1 VAGIKDT
8 ASAIQPIRQLRVTAS
23 AAMDGAA
30 MDGAAQVGGAP
41 AGVGEEEVWAG
52 DVEAWVGEVAWAVW
66 AGEVDIGAES
76 LSKWR
81 TEQILSAIFFQ
92 RPGRSRPLPADFC
105 KLDF

>member
-1 VAGIKDT
+1 
-8 ASAIQPIRQLRVTAS
+8 
-23 AAMDGAA
+23 MDGAA